1 MKMNIS
7 LVGLPVRED
16 AALTIFIGMSLK
28 GSTCKTV
35 TFRPG
40 LALPPADL
48 YIIDLAG
55 VGLAQWSVKAEADL
69 LTLLGGSH
77 ALLLAFPN
85 NTSWAD
91 KGQGR
96 GRQMLGCLS
105 KPYSSENMRLALARF
120 GAGGTGGTAP
130 APAEQA
136 CAGAPPRNFVPTSA
150 FTPILAVAPAPAVAA
165 ARPVAKP
172 APALPLQDSLQALR
186 TLFPELAQHLL
197 LAMLLDMAAAQ
208 QPQELR
214 LTLHHSVI
222 VHPVQG
228 WVSHN
233 AAPGMLERFAQD
245 SSAATMMSVRPLD
258 GGQAQLR
265 VAQMG
270 ASRVDLDTFLWMLT
284 EASIGQQ
291 TPPAQRDA
299 ELKLRSIP
307 GFTRICGVDNLFL
320 QLAAICVR
328 LPQTL
333 SSLRAAFPQHD
344 PDLIARFMLLST
356 ASGLGELK
364 LVAGHKKTSKSA
376 SSPVPQPAT
385 QVSSGFFR
393 AMFDKLF

>member
-1 MKMNIS
+1 MKMTIS

-28 GSTCKTV
+28 GATCKTV
-35 TFRPG
+35 VFRPG

-85 NTSWAD
+85 NMSWVD
-91 KGQGR
+91 KGQR
-96 GRQMLGCLS
+96 SGRQMLGCLT
-105 KPYSSENMRLALARF
+105 KPYSSENMRVALARF
-120 GAGGTGGTAP
+120 GAGGAAP
-130 APAEQA
+130 AAVEQA
-136 CAGAPPRNFVPTSA
+136 SAFAAAPPPNFVPTSA
-150 FTPILAVAPAPAVAA
+150 FAPILAVAPTVAA
-165 ARPVAKP
+165 ARPVVQRV
-172 APALPLQDSLQALR
+172 PALPLQDSLKALH
-186 TLFPELAQHLL
+186 TLFPELQQQLL
-197 LAMLLDMAAAQ
+197 LAMLLDMVVAQ
-208 QPQELR
+208 EPQELR

-222 VHPVQG
+222 VHPAQG

-245 SSAATMMSVRPLD
+245 SSATTLMSVRALD
-258 GGQAQLR
+258 AGQMQLR
-265 VAQMG
+265 AGQMG
-270 ASRVDLDTFLWMLT
+270 APRVDLDTFLWMLA

-291 TPPAQRDA
+291 MPPVQRDA
-299 ELKLRSIP
+299 ELKLRSMP
-307 GFTRICGVDNLFL
+307 GFTRISGVDNLFL

-333 SSLRAAFPQHD
+333 SSLCAAFPQHD

-356 ASGLGELK
+356 ASGLGELR
-364 LVAGHKKTSKSA
+364 LVAGRKALTSAA
-376 SSPVPQPAT
+376 SPLPQPAAS

-393 AMFDKLF
+393 AMFQKLF